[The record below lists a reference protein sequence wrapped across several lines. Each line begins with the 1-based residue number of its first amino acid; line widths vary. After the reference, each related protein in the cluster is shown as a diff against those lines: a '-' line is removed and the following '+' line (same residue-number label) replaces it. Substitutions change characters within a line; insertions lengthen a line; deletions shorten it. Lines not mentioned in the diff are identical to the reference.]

1 MKTIAVFL
9 PNWVGDVVMATPTL
23 RALRAHFASARIVG
37 VMRPAAAEVL
47 AGTAWL
53 DEQVIYD
60 PRSAD
65 SRMRGWALC
74 RRLRQERID
83 LAILLP
89 NSWRTALLARFGG
102 ARERLGYVRG
112 GRGILLNRKLRPPRT
127 GGRLTP
133 VSALDYYLE
142 LAYAAG
148 CPSAAR
154 QVELATLPADERA
167 ADGVWQKFR
176 LPRGRQVV
184 VLNSSGAYGAAKLWP
199 TTYFASLARRLATN
213 DRRHVLVLCGPQE
226 RPIAAQIVRDAAHPR
241 VCSLADERLG
251 IGLSKA
257 CVRRAAAMV
266 TTDSGPRHFAAAF
279 DVPVVTLFGPTH
291 IGLSENYHPRATH
304 LQQRELECVPCQR
317 RTCPLGHHRCMVDL
331 KIDEVYRALK
341 QLLPSRE
348 TVKAA

>member
-23 RALRAHFASARIVG
+23 RALREHFDSARIVG
-37 VMRPAAAEVL
+37 VMRPAAADVL

-53 DEQVIYD
+53 DEPFVYD
-60 PRSAD
+60 PRSTD
-65 SRMRGWALC
+65 SRRRGWALC
-74 RRLRQERID
+74 RRLRQERFD

-89 NSWRTALLARFGG
+89 NSWRTALMARFGG
-102 ARERLGYVRG
+102 ARDRLGYVRG
-112 GRGILLNRKLRPPRT
+112 GRGVLLSRKLHPPRE
-127 GGRLTP
+127 GGRLAP

-148 CPSAAR
+148 CPSAVR

-167 ADGVWQKFR
+167 ADEVWLKFR
-176 LPRGRQVV
+176 LPRGRQIV
-184 VLNSSGAYGAAKLWP
+184 VLNSGGAYGAAKLWP
-199 TTYFASLARRLATN
+199 TTYFASLARRLATE

-226 RPIAAQIVRDAAHPR
+226 RAIAAEIVRGAAHPR

-279 DVPVVTLFGPTH
+279 GVPVVTLFGPTH
-291 IGLSENYHPRATH
+291 VGLSENYHPRAIH
-304 LQQRELECVPCQR
+304 LQHELECVPCQR

-331 KIDEVYRALK
+331 KIDEVYRAIK

>member
-23 RALRAHFASARIVG
+23 RALREHFPAARIVG
-37 VMRPAAAEVL
+37 VMRPNAAEVL

-53 DEQVIYD
+53 DEQFLYD
-60 PRSAD
+60 PRSTD
-65 SRMRGWALC
+65 SRRRGWALC
-74 RRLRQERID
+74 RRLRPERID
-83 LAILLP
+83 LALLLP

-102 ARERLGYVRG
+102 ARDRLGYVRG
-112 GRGILLNRKLRPPRT
+112 GRGILLNRKLYPPRS
-127 GGRLTP
+127 GKRLAP

-148 CPSAAR
+148 SPSASR
-154 QVELATLPADERA
+154 QVELATLTADERA
-167 ADGVWQKFR
+167 ADEVWSKFR

-184 VLNSSGAYGAAKLWP
+184 VLNSGGAYGAAKLWP
-199 TTYFASLARRLATN
+199 TTYFASLARRLATE

-226 RPIAAQIVRDAAHPR
+226 RAIAEEIIRGAAHPR
-241 VCSLADERLG
+241 VCSLADERLS

-279 DVPVVTLFGPTH
+279 GVPVVTLFGPTH
-291 IGLSENYHPRATH
+291 IGLSENYHPQAIH
-304 LQQRELECVPCQR
+304 LQHELECVPCQR